1 MYVIEEEAQLT
12 DGVYEAEL
20 EHDNINVA
28 TFAVYTGPKLTGE
41 RLDTYTLSTPSL
53 TPWKRIARVY
63 ADVSPVY
70 LSYETEGDTVEAA
83 DVNELQE
90 AVAGT
95 QEALNSEEE
104 RAIAAEQ
111 RLSAGLTA
119 EANRA
124 KAAEQALAEGLADE
138 AARASGA
145 EKTNADN
152 LNAEVA
158 RAKKAESDINTALT
172 AEASRAKAKETEIEN
187 TVTTNKQETDRE
199 LANRYTKE
207 EVLERIGDLIGSAPE
222 ALDTLKEIADA
233 LGNDPDFAAT
243 MITLLGGKVDK
254 EPGKGLS
261 ESDYTAAEKEKLARL
276 PETITPA
283 TQADW
288 DASDPDSPAFVKNKP
303 TGLSAFRNDAG
314 YLQGGVMT
322 WGDLMGGGG

>member
-1 MYVIEEEAQLT
+1 MYVIEEEVQLT
-12 DGVYEAEL
+12 DGMYEAEL
-20 EHDNINVA
+20 KHDNINVA
-28 TFAVYTGPKLTGE
+28 TFAAYTGPKLTGE

-53 TPWKRIARVY
+53 APWKRIARVY

-83 DVNELQE
+83 DVNGLQE

-95 QEALNSEEE
+95 QEALNAEEG
-104 RAIAAEQ
+104 RAASAEQ
-111 RLSAGLTA
+111 QLSAGLTA

-124 KAAEQALAEGLADE
+124 KAAEQALTEGLASE
-138 AARASGA
+138 AARASEA
-145 EKTNADN
+145 ER
-152 LNAEVA
+152 E
-158 RAKKAESDINTALT
+158 INTALT
-172 AEASRAKAKETEIEN
+172 AEVTRAKAEETELRGQI
-187 TVTTNKQETDRE
+187 TANKQESDRE
-199 LANRYTKE
+199 LSNRYTKDKVYTKE
-207 EVLERIGDLIGSAPE
+207 EVLSRIGDLIGSAPE

-233 LGNDPDFAAT
+233 LGNDPNFAAT
-243 MITLLGGKVDK
+243 MVALLSGKVDK

-261 ESDYTAAEKEKLARL
+261 ESDYTAAEKEKLAGL
-276 PETITPA
+276 PETMIPA

-288 DASDPDSPAFVKNKP
+288 DVSDPGDPAFVRNKP